1 MFEPCRKLDLRF
13 LLNKTGTFLVS
24 VTHLILRFAI
34 LQNKFQ
40 QTNKTKINHINDNHI
55 KFEFSLHFLGD
66 LAYCAPCHLRAT
78 LSRQLKSSFP
88 LLTQKEFGEGDNFPK
103 RVGSS
108 HGG

>member
-1 MFEPCRKLDLRF
+1 MRGGFFTK
-13 LLNKTGTFLVS
+13 
-24 VTHLILRFAI
+24 FA
-34 LQNKFQ
+34 
-40 QTNKTKINHINDNHI
+40 T
-55 KFEFSLHFLGD
+55 
-66 LAYCAPCHLRAT
+66 LAHGAPGHLRAT